1 MSEAQATEAPHE
13 GRRVLP
19 WFIGILAA
27 LIFALVIGAR
37 ISTDWWWFQAVD
49 FATVFTTRLVTQI
62 VLFAVFGL
70 LMFGITFST
79 FAIAYQLRPNVRR
92 ANLDSE
98 LLIQARDALDAK
110 SRIIMA
116 VPATILG
123 LFSGLSALAQVDTFL
138 AAWRAKPFGLKDPYF
153 GLDASFYVFYLP
165 LIKYVVGFL
174 LMAMVSATIGC
185 LIVHFLTGSMNVKAL
200 SSAGNTKAN
209 LGAHRQLSVM
219 AGITLLVLAAN
230 AFLGR
235 YAYLTARNRNFTG
248 VAFTDDTVRI
258 PAQLILTGIIVLV
271 ALVCFANAWKVR
283 WSIPGVSIALL
294 LVASLLLSGPYPWV
308 VQEFQVLPNE
318 PDKEREYIGKHLKTT
333 REAYGI
339 DDIEITDYEA
349 TTKVA
354 AGQLRADAEALPAI
368 RLIDPAIVGD
378 TYEQLQQVRG
388 YYRFPKT
395 LDVDRYVIDDKPTD
409 AVVAVRELDF
419 AASNAEVTW
428 NNQRTVYTHGYGMVA
443 AYGNQRHS
451 NGEPVFFSGGIPT
464 VGLVD
469 EHEPRIYYGERSGDW
484 VVVGAPKGQA
494 PVELDTP
501 TGGEGR
507 TESRYTYT
515 GQGGVPIGNL
525 AARLMFAVR
534 LGDINLML
542 SERVNDESKLMFN
555 RVPLHRVQEVAPWLT
570 LDSDPYPSVV
580 NGKIVWIIDGYTTTD
595 QFPNSQRINYTSA
608 ISDSRGQS
616 SAIQPTGQEVN
627 YIRNSVKATVDA
639 YDGTVTL
646 YEWDENDPI
655 LKTWSEVY
663 PGTVKPKSEISQELL
678 ERLRYPADLFKVQR
692 EILGRYHTTSS
703 DTWYQQ
709 SDVWQVPNDPVRGG
723 ENKQKE
729 PPYFLTIRWPED
741 QKPHYAN
748 TTIFVPKGRE
758 NLSVYMSANADATS
772 EDYGRLRV
780 LKLSDE
786 QQIPG
791 PGQTYNAIRTDE
803 QVADRLL
810 PFNREGSDTKAIFG
824 NLLTLP
830 LGGGL
835 LYVQPIYT
843 QTSSTSGGYP
853 ALRFIVVRFGEKV
866 GIGDTLQAA
875 LDQVFQG
882 DAGAQTGERV
892 EGKSPEASD
901 DKEQPS
907 DEEGKK
913 PSEQPSKPAS
923 SSVETTPPSATP
935 SASPQPAEPG
945 DASAQVRAKLDAAQ
959 TLFEEAQKALRQG
972 NLAEYQKKNDEA
984 KAKVDEALKELDGE

>member
-1 MSEAQATEAPHE
+1 MSTEQVMDEPSA
-13 GRRVLP
+13 RRSALP
-19 WFIGILAA
+19 WFIGIVAA

-37 ISTDWWWFQAVD
+37 ISTDLWWFQTVD
-49 FATVFTTRLVTQI
+49 FATVFTTRLVAQL
-62 VLFAVFGL
+62 VLFLGFGL
-70 LMFGITFST
+70 IMFAVMFGSLL
-79 FAIAYQLRPNVRR
+79 IAYRLRPKVRR

-98 LLIQARDALDAK
+98 LLIQARDLLDGGTK
-110 SRIIMA
+110 IILA
-116 VPATILG
+116 VPACVAG
-123 LFSGLSALAQVDTFL
+123 LFAGLSALQQVDTFL
-138 AAWRAKPFGLKDPYF
+138 AAWRAHSFGQQDPYF
-153 GLDASFYVFYLP
+153 GLDASFYVFQLP
-165 LIKYVVGFL
+165 WMKYTVSFL
-174 LMAMVSATIGC
+174 LVAVVLATLGA
-185 LIVHFLTGSMNVKAL
+185 LIVHFLTGSMTVRAL
-200 SSAGNTKAN
+200 SKTGNTQQN
-209 LGAHRQLSVM
+209 IGAHRQLSVL
-219 AGITLLVLAAN
+219 AGVALLTLSVN
-230 AFLGR
+230 AYLGR
-235 YAYLTARNRNFTG
+235 FAYLTAQYRNFTG
-248 VAFTDDTVRI
+248 VAYTDDTVRI
-258 PAQLILTGIIVLV
+258 PAQLILAGIIALV
-271 ALVCFANAWKVR
+271 AVVCFANAWRVR
-283 WSIPGVSIALL
+283 WSIPAVSITLMLVSALL
-294 LVASLLLSGPYPWV
+294 LTGPYPWL
-308 VQEFQVLPNE
+308 VQEFQVQPNE
-318 PDKEREYIGKHLKTT
+318 PDKEREYIGKHLQTT
-333 REAYGI
+333 RAAYGV
-339 DDIEITDYEA
+339 DDIEINDYEA
-349 TTKVA
+349 TTQVA

-368 RLIDPAIVGD
+368 RLIDPAIVGG

-419 AASNAEVTW
+419 SASNAESTW

-443 AYGNQRHS
+443 AYGNQRHN

-469 EHEPRIYYGERSGDW
+469 DHEPRVYYGERSGDW
-484 VVVGAPKGQA
+484 VVVGAPKGQD

-515 GQGGVPIGNL
+515 GKGGVPIGNW
-525 AARLMFAVR
+525 AKRAMFAVR
-534 LGDINLML
+534 FGDVNLLL
-542 SERVNDESKLMFN
+542 SERVNDASKLLLN
-555 RVPLHRVQEVAPWLT
+555 RVPLQRVQQVAPWLT

-580 NGKIVWIIDGYTTTD
+580 DGKIVWIIDGYTTTD
-595 QFPNSQRINYTSA
+595 QFPNSQRIDYQSA
-608 ISDSRGQS
+608 ISDSRGQAG
-616 SAIQPTGQEVN
+616 AIQSAGKEVN

-646 YEWDENDPI
+646 YEWDEKDPI
-655 LKTWSEVY
+655 LQTWSEVY
-663 PGTVKPKSEISQELL
+663 PGTITPKKEIPQQLL
-678 ERLRYPADLFKVQR
+678 EHLRYPADLFKVQR

-729 PPYFLTIRWPED
+729 PPYFLTIRWPGD
-741 QKPHYAN
+741 KKPHYAN

-791 PGQTYNAIRTDE
+791 PGQTYNAVRTDE

-892 EGKSPEASD
+892 EGKSPEADKPD
-901 DKEQPS
+901 DGK
-907 DEEGKK
+907 GKK
-913 PSEQPSKPAS
+913 PEGSA
-923 SSVETTPPSATP
+923 VETTPPTPSATP
-935 SASPQPAEPG
+935 SGKPSQPSTAE
-945 DASAQVRAKLDAAQ
+945 ARARAKLDEAQ
-959 TLFEEAQKALRQG
+959 VLFEDAQKALKEG
-972 NLAEYQKKNDEA
+972 SLADYQKKNDQA